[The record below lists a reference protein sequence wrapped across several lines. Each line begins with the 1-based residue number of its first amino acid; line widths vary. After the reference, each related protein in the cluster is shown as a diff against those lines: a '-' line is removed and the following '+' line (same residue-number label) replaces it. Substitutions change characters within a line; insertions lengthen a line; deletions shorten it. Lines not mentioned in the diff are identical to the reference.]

1 MILLASKSPRRHELL
16 KMLDIPFKF
25 VDLKDVKETYNDE
38 LTSEEIP
45 KYLSQLKAN
54 VYKDK
59 LKDDEVLITADTIV
73 ALGDKIMGK
82 PSNLEEARHMLRQL
96 SGKIHNVITGVTI
109 SSNKTSITFSSITE
123 VKFAKLS
130 DETINYYINN
140 YHPLDKAGAY
150 GIQEWIGAIGIES
163 IKGSYYNVMG
173 LPIHQLYKELLPFI
187 QGVELSP
194 HNDI

>member
-54 VYKDK
+54 DYKDK
-59 LKDDEVLITADTIV
+59 LKDDELLITADTLV